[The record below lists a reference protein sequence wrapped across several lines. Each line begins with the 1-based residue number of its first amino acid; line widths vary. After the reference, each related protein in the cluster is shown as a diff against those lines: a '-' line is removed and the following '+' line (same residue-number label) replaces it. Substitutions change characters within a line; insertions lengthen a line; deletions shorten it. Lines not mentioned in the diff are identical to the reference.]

1 MRTEHSKKS
10 KLADLDTALLNL
22 KHSIKAN
29 VPDGEML
36 TEIGLNVLKRAQS
49 VRDSLVKTMFQAKK
63 PARKLSVK
71 TAKAVAPKAKSA
83 KSKAAASKAKT
94 TKRKAKAAPKKK
106 TAKKK

>member
-1 MRTEHSKKS
+1 MRTEQTKKS

-49 VRDSLVKTMFQAKK
+49 VRDSLVASMFQAKK
-63 PARKLSVK
+63 PARKATAK
-71 TAKAVAPKAKSA
+71 TAKAAAPKAKSA
-83 KSKAAASKAKT
+83 KAKTSASKAKT
-94 TKRKAKAAPKKK
+94 TKKTSVAGKKK
-106 TAKKK
+106 TSKKK